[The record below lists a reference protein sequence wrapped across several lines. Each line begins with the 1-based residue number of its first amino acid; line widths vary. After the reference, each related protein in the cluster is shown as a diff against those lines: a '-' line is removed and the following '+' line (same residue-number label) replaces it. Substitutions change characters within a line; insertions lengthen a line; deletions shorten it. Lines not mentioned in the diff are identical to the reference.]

1 MLAVVWES
9 QTADLSNSRKGV
21 SFLSRIIGN
30 KKKDA
35 PEDIADDASI
45 YSDLRP
51 EGMEAQV
58 FAQPVDNLGFNPRHP
73 QPPAYIRVR
82 AKHKKEKDFDRLF
95 LAQELHAATQGP
107 KRNGSTTSRRGAAP
121 EQDTVWAMQFSRDGR
136 YLAAAGHDGVVR
148 VWTVITNA
156 EERRSNS
163 DSFSS
168 DPEESHIH
176 LSAPVFQSKPV
187 RQFEGHTATIL
198 DLSWSKVSL
207 CDQKLHVIAKADIP
221 RTISYFRRPWTKQ
234 SDCGTLVGQNVFA
247 PSSITIL

>member
-1 MLAVVWES
+1 MPKSQLADVS
-9 QTADLSNSRKGV
+9 PPRKGV

-35 PEDIADDASI
+35 PDDVPDDASI

-58 FAQPVDNLGFNPRHP
+58 FSQPVDNIGYNPRHP

-82 AKHKKEKDFDRLF
+82 TKNKKEKDFDRLF
-95 LAQELHAATQGP
+95 LAQELYGTKQREATM
-107 KRNGSTTSRRGAAP
+107 RNGSTTSRRGVATA

-136 YLAAAGHDGVVR
+136 YLAAAGHDRIVR
-148 VWTVITNA
+148 VWAVITNP

-168 DPEESHIH
+168 EPEESHVL

-198 DLSWSKVSL
+198 DLSWSKVCRERL
-207 CDQKLHVIAKADIP
+207 Y
-221 RTISYFRRPWTKQ
+221 RT
-234 SDCGTLVGQNVFA
+234 
-247 PSSITIL
+247 